1 MISLCYRKSTE
12 PLQYW
17 RLESGIVLVFE
28 GNAHTEYSEQ
38 EFANLF
44 EPVNAA
50 LHVTEKALRSLPTHK
65 DEPFIPASAPFDTTG
80 ARDYVR
86 SSGRGCVI
94 IDPSR

>member
-17 RLESGIVLVFE
+17 RLENGNVLVFE

-38 EFANLF
+38 EFEAVF

-50 LHVTEKALRSLPTHK
+50 LHVTEKPT
-65 DEPFIPASAPFDTTG
+65 PPAVVARG
-80 ARDYVR
+80 AQ
-86 SSGRGCVI
+86 I

>member
-17 RLESGIVLVFE
+17 RLEDGNILVFE
-28 GNAHTEYSEQ
+28 GNSHTEYSAE
-38 EFANLF
+38 EFEALF

-65 DEPFIPASAPFDTTG
+65 DEPFIPSSAPFETTG
-80 ARDYVR
+80 VRDYVTA
-86 SSGRGCVI
+86 RGVQI
-94 IDPSR
+94 TDPSR